1 VESAKSVLIESHKI
15 ADLEVEAHHFDVLI
29 DWQRVVT
36 LSEQATVVFNMID
49 VGEYLDLAV
58 QALCMAKGLLLI

>member
-1 VESAKSVLIESHKI
+1 MESAKSVLIESHKI

-36 LSEQATVVFNMID
+36 LS
-49 VGEYLDLAV
+49 
-58 QALCMAKGLLLI
+58 